1 MQSIWM
7 AIWPTQGGAQ
17 LLAMQSPWEAIFKG
31 KLRPNPSHPRAL
43 PFLLEALALWQGCKV
58 RAALYADE
66 SPGGCATSFY
76 PDLFTDPGDTALYAL
91 DWVPVV
97 RRRRRRRD
105 DLAGVGDFGDLQRL
119 FLEQALR

>member
-7 AIWPTQGGAQ
+7 AIRPTQSGAQ
-17 LLAMQSPWEAIFKG
+17 LLAMQSPWEASFKA

-105 DLAGVGDFGDLQRL
+105 ELAGVGNFGDLQKL
-119 FLEQALR
+119 LLEQALR